1 MSLAGYYALGYAL
14 VILACKSDLHRV
26 VSPSRANTIGKQ
38 YDIGLIEVS
47 TNTELGKQKI
57 RNCFVWEIKAIGRHR
72 RKFCQLQSD
81 RISN

>member
-1 MSLAGYYALGYAL
+1 MSLAGYYALGHAL

-26 VSPSRANTIGKQ
+26 VSPSRANAIGKQ

-47 TNTELGKQKI
+47 ANTEGGKQKI